1 MDETNLP
8 QPSVNSPR
16 RSSNP
21 SRQTGTSKTSKQHKS
36 KTSDEVKETLDRVTN
51 AVYDLA
57 DQMNPHD
64 NIIPKIT
71 AAVTSLASIPR
82 HMKMAVI
89 NFLVRDHIT
98 AVTFMSLDDDMKLEW
113 LEMNFNQ
120 GSSG

>member
-21 SRQTGTSKTSKQHKS
+21 SRQTGTSRTNKKHKS
-36 KTSDEVKETLDRVTN
+36 KTSDEETLDSVAN
-51 AVYDLA
+51 AVYALA
-57 DQMNPHD
+57 DQMDPHD

-89 NFLVRDHIT
+89 NFLVRGHIT